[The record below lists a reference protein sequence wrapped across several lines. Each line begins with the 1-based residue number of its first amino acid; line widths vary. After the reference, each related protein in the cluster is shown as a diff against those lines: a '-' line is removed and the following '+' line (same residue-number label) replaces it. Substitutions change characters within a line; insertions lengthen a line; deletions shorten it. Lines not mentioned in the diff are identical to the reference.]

1 MFTKQPTMD
10 MDIEFDIKLLAT
22 EYYEGTV
29 GIIYTYNTIQYAHI
43 LYIATSLCILT
54 SRTIFAPEIRH
65 ATNFL
70 PAQTK

>member
-29 GIIYTYNTIQYAHI
+29 GINLYTYDSE
-43 LYIATSLCILT
+43 YI
-54 SRTIFAPEIRH
+54 
-65 ATNFL
+65 
-70 PAQTK
+70 

>member
-29 GIIYTYNTIQYAHI
+29 GITYVYTQHNTIQHNY
-43 LYIATSLCILT
+43 LSM
-54 SRTIFAPEIRH
+54 
-65 ATNFL
+65 
-70 PAQTK
+70 

>member
-29 GIIYTYNTIQYAHI
+29 GIIHI
-43 LYIATSLCILT
+43 YIYIRYIAMYTANQVYASSPSLRLSILPR
-54 SRTIFAPEIRH
+54 S
-65 ATNFL
+65 NFL